1 MTKKR
6 GNNFLA
12 FEVQCGNTYIY
23 VRIQAQ
29 WFKRSPCER
38 THITFTT
45 MKWYVVNFY
54 FLTFFAKTVKT
65 LMIPSEDLLVKMHE
79 HGMFNRINF
88 ISKEESTRNDLR

>member
-1 MTKKR
+1 M
-6 GNNFLA
+6 
-12 FEVQCGNTYIY
+12 CNTYI
-23 VRIQAQ
+23 
-29 WFKRSPCER
+29 FKLSGSEAVTVKGPP
-38 THITFTT
+38 IITT
-45 MKWYVVNFY
+45 MKCYVVYFY